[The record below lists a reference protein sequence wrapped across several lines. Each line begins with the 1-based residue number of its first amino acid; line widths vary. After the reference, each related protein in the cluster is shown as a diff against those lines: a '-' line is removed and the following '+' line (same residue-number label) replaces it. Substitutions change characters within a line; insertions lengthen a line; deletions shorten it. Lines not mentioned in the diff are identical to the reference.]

1 MKFNTQYEFFEKLMS
16 LFGIKVVN
24 VYKRI
29 TPKDK
34 VPFAQYQTMNVNAT
48 YQVHVEQQSLYSME
62 DYLYQKFQLIFRTL
76 MLQHKLLLKGKYG
89 YNGETDKFRY
99 FETANYAIKDTSTLQ
114 TITEVSI
121 CGINILGD
129 LDILDNNICQLVE
142 QWIKFDNDDIPYEK
156 QIDHLTGTYEQILQ
170 FVRNKTIHSTIMGN
184 MQIEFMKQYNITRG
198 NVFLMVPKKS
208 LEQIMAMKK
217 SFQQLIK
224 DSESK
229 NFKIPEMHI
238 QFENYF
244 VDIVQNSPE
253 LIMDKLMIKTVGEER
268 SYSLTQYQEQWD
280 QFEKEDKEV
289 DDVLEQC

>member
-76 MLQHKLLLKGKYG
+76 MLQHKLLLKRKYG

-229 NFKIPEMHI
+229 DFKIPEMHI

-253 LIMDKLMIKTVGEER
+253 LIMDKLIIKTVGEER
-268 SYSLTQYQEQWD
+268 AYSLKQYQEQWD
-280 QFEKEDKEV
+280 QFEKKDKEE
-289 DDVLEQC
+289 DDVLESC